1 MHRVKSLSDGWWG
14 AIVDGVPH
22 PDGRR
27 RQITVRESTKAK
39 AQAVVLALQ
48 QERLTYSAR
57 RQQGLTLGDLIG
69 PWAAVCFP
77 NLEVSTIDRYQGI
90 IDLHLKTDPI
100 WGVPLRNL
108 TESQIREFHARLRL
122 KPGRRGPTLA
132 KRSLRHIHALVRQI
146 LKFAVDQGEI
156 DTNPALKVA
165 LPRVRDD
172 PSKIKSWTVDETG
185 RFSDLAKT
193 STAPNSRLWWAFFG
207 FLVCTGLRRGE
218 GAGLRW
224 ADVDFESGTITIRQ
238 TRLKAGIAT
247 SAPKTTASART
258 FSVGSHAVRFLR
270 ELKAI
275 QESDRALLGQGWTDS
290 GFVLTL
296 PDGLPPS
303 PDAITRRFRRDCERF
318 GLTYITI
325 HGLRHTFAT
334 QALQAGVPIHLVSQ
348 ILGHSSIAITLA
360 IYSHVMPGDT
370 ERAMETVGEFVFGGR
385 SATQN

>member
-1 MHRVKSLSDGWWG
+1 M
-14 AIVDGVPH
+14 
-22 PDGRR
+22 
-27 RQITVRESTKAK
+27 
-39 AQAVVLALQ
+39 
-48 QERLTYSAR
+48 
-57 RQQGLTLGDLIG
+57 
-69 PWAAVCFP
+69 
-77 NLEVSTIDRYQGI
+77 
-90 IDLHLKTDPI
+90 DLHLETDPI

-108 TESQIREFHARLRL
+108 TESDIREFHARLRL
-122 KPGRRGPTLA
+122 KPGRSAPTLSS
-132 KRSLRHIHALVRQI
+132 RSLRHVHALVRQI
-146 LKFAVDQGEI
+146 LSFAVDQGEI

-185 RFSDLAKT
+185 RFLDLAKT

-224 ADVDFESGTITIRQ
+224 VDVDFESGTITIRQ
-238 TRLKAGIAT
+238 TRLNAGIET
-247 SAPKTTASART
+247 SPPKTTASSRT
-258 FSVGSHAVRFLR
+258 LAVGSHALGFLH

-275 QESDRALLGQGWTDS
+275 QEADRALLGAAWTDS

-318 GLTYITI
+318 GLTYITV

-334 QALQAGVPIHLVSQ
+334 LTLQSGVSIHVVSR
-348 ILGHSSIAITLA
+348 ILGHSSIAVTLA

-370 ERAMETVGEFVFGGR
+370 RSAMETVGEFMFGGR

>member
-1 MHRVKSLSDGWWG
+1 MPIPSWQKKDGTWKVV
-14 AIVDGVPH
+14 VDCVPH

-39 AQAVVLALQ
+39 AQAVMLALQ
-48 QERLTYSAR
+48 QERLIYSAR

-218 GAGLRW
+218 
-224 ADVDFESGTITIRQ
+224 AD
-238 TRLKAGIAT
+238 RL
-247 SAPKTTASART
+247 
-258 FSVGSHAVRFLR
+258 
-270 ELKAI
+270 
-275 QESDRALLGQGWTDS
+275 Q
-290 GFVLTL
+290 
-296 PDGLPPS
+296 
-303 PDAITRRFRRDCERF
+303 
-318 GLTYITI
+318 
-325 HGLRHTFAT
+325 
-334 QALQAGVPIHLVSQ
+334 
-348 ILGHSSIAITLA
+348 
-360 IYSHVMPGDT
+360 
-370 ERAMETVGEFVFGGR
+370 
-385 SATQN
+385 